1 MAYKGIDVSS
11 YQGNIDWSKVK
22 WAGVQFAIL
31 KIIRKDLN
39 PDKTFEQNWKGCTDV
54 GMPIQGVYNY
64 SYATTVDKAK
74 TDANKVIQ
82 TLNGRKTFVWL
93 DIEDKCQQGLGQTLI
108 DIINTYQS
116 VIKSAGLNF
125 GVYTGLSFYNQY
137 IAPYANQINC
147 PFWIARYPSTKGMSI
162 GDEPNSAKKP
172 VIQHS
177 LYGWQYSSAFTCSG
191 LNNST
196 DANLLYVELGANDTT
211 VTSQPAPVPAKPS
224 DESWKGDVNYYL
236 ESEAVRK
243 WQHAMNIGFDLKGAD
258 ALKEDGKFGA
268 NSQRFA
274 KNHNLWSGQIHDCPT
289 AIKWLRKTL
298 HDKYHFY
305 KLDTDYK
312 EWSDYLTKCVKVF
325 QKNRGLKQ
333 DGYVG
338 LITTYYLL
346 KG

>member
-39 PDKTFEQNWKGCTDV
+39 PDKTFEQNWKRCTDV

-93 DIEDKCQQGLGQTLI
+93 DVEDKCQQELGQTLI

-147 PFWIARYPSTKGMSI
+147 PFTPILVSDSNDHRWLKRY
-162 GDEPNSAKKP
+162 
-172 VIQHS
+172 
-177 LYGWQYSSAFTCSG
+177 
-191 LNNST
+191 
-196 DANLLYVELGANDTT
+196 
-211 VTSQPAPVPAKPS
+211 
-224 DESWKGDVNYYL
+224 
-236 ESEAVRK
+236 
-243 WQHAMNIGFDLKGAD
+243 
-258 ALKEDGKFGA
+258 
-268 NSQRFA
+268 FA
-274 KNHNLWSGQIHDCPT
+274 KYENGSVFAWNGGRTSWSSEGHATVCEL
-289 AIKWLRKTL
+289 A
-298 HDKYHFY
+298 
-305 KLDTDYK
+305 KLPERSSNEY
-312 EWSDYLTKCVKVF
+312 
-325 QKNRGLKQ
+325 
-333 DGYVG
+333 
-338 LITTYYLL
+338 
-346 KG
+346 